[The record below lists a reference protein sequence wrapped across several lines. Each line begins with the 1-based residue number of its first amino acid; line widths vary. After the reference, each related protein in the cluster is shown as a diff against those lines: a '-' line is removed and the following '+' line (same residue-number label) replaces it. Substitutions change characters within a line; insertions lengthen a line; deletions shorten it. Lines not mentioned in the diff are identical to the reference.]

1 MSRPITFLTVFVLL
15 VYAVM
20 QFARA
25 AMGVDVGIGTAR
37 VPMLVSWIVGLAAA
51 LLAAGTWWEARRA
64 PPRTAAPA
72 SPAPKDIAPITSPPR
87 APPVVR
93 QQPAPGRHNTTPVRG
108 GLESVMVD
116 GRPVPAAYFMFAS
129 KTLSIASIRKAKE
142 KYGRVLVGFDAGGIP
157 MNVETDNDS
166 FAVARD
172 LAAELEIYVEGPGGK
187 TGDSWDPGEEA
198 RVKSAAKS
206 VGIDTKQKGWRTKQW
221 DTQGWKDFT
230 FRQLAYYRGIG
241 FNAGE
246 IDNLDR
252 VIKGPTALVAFY
264 KEYGARQTAGELP
277 QLVMKNISV
286 EDMTAVID
294 ALQSGQLPRM
304 MFADFHIFECGNS
317 DEWKEVDDLSKTQGI
332 RTVPSRDTYNYDAK
346 GTFGLDQEFASAM
359 GLDRPATAGAVPTS

>member
-1 MSRPITFLTVFVLL
+1 M
-15 VYAVM
+15 
-20 QFARA
+20 
-25 AMGVDVGIGTAR
+25 
-37 VPMLVSWIVGLAAA
+37 
-51 LLAAGTWWEARRA
+51 LLAAGLWWEARRA
-64 PPRTAAPA
+64 PPRKATAAHA
-72 SPAPKDIAPITSPPR
+72 EAPLAPRP

-93 QQPAPGRHNTTPVRG
+93 QQPAPARQAPAPGRS
-108 GLESVMVD
+108 GLESVMVN

-157 MNVETDNDS
+157 MNGETDNES

-198 RVKSAAKS
+198 RVKAAAKS
-206 VGIDTKQKGWRTKQW
+206 VGIDTKVKGWRTKHW

-286 EDMTAVID
+286 EDMGAVVD
-294 ALQSGQLPRM
+294 ALQSGNLPRM

-346 GTFGLDQEFASAM
+346 GTFGLDEEFASAM
-359 GLDRPATAGAVPTS
+359 GLDRSAPAGNVPTS